1 MRKSNRETRTPA
13 IVDNWVSRRLSLQR
27 LRALNEDNTDRK
39 LKLVSV
45 LTEMERSAKHL
56 AWLNGIS
63 CVYVYIYLWLNRR
76 SKQSRSNHRPT
87 VLMQRTGKE
96 HKTKA
101 VTHVACKLSGW
112 KLLLHILCSSN
123 TQTFDLPKT
132 GPFAVFEYTPHIPA
146 PFLYGHFCK
155 LCMDV
160 SPRKD
165 LFCGPNLPQ
174 IHSPLP
180 TISCNPA
187 YLPAQRL
194 NAHHPFHALQ
204 AATVSKQKPKHQIYG
219 PAMVLGSYS
228 SYRTKQ

>member
-1 MRKSNRETRTPA
+1 MC
-13 IVDNWVSRRLSLQR
+13 IC
-27 LRALNEDNTDRK
+27 
-39 LKLVSV
+39 
-45 LTEMERSAKHL
+45 
-56 AWLNGIS
+56 I
-63 CVYVYIYLWLNRR
+63 YIYHWLNRR

-101 VTHVACKLSGW
+101 VTHAACKLSGW

-180 TISCNPA
+180 TISRNPA